1 MLVLSLAFLVLY
13 IVFKKISFLYIAV
26 IMPVVGIFFKRLSLI
41 VTGVWL
47 RFSHIIGGINSKIIL
62 TAIFFVVLT
71 PISVIYRIFTKNPLM
86 LKRDKD
92 LKSMYVN
99 RGHTFTKGDM
109 EKMW

>member
-1 MLVLSLAFLVLY
+1 MS
-13 IVFKKISFLYIAV
+13 
-26 IMPVVGIFFKRLSLI
+26 VVGIFFKRLSLI
-41 VTGVWL
+41 ITGVWL

-92 LKSMYVN
+92 VNSMYTD
-99 RGHTFTKGDM
+99 RGHRFTKADI